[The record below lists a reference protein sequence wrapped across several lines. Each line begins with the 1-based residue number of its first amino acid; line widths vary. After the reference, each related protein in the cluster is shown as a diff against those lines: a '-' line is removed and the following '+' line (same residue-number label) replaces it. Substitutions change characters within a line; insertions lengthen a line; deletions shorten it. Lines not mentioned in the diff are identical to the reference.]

1 MLRFLSRARVAQV
14 PRQVVKACGLES
26 SFAASPVARAE
37 ITLPHTQALGLN
49 FFSTTADDDNLPFMR
64 NIGIS
69 AHIDSG
75 KTTLTER
82 ILYYTGQINAIHDVR
97 GKDGVGAKMDSMDLE
112 REKGIT
118 IQSAA
123 TFCNWIKDGQEY
135 HYNIIDTPGHVDF
148 TVEVERALRV
158 LDGAILVL
166 CGVSGVQSQS
176 ITVDRQ
182 MKRYSVPRIAF
193 INKLDREGADPDR
206 VVNDLCTKLE
216 LNACAMQIPI
226 GLSKQHEGCIDLL
239 TMKAIYCR
247 GDNGEKLEV
256 TDIPDDMLELAEAKR
271 EEMVEKI
278 AEVDDEIGE
287 IFLMDEEPSIDELK
301 AAIRRATIDNTF
313 VPVYMGSAFKNKG
326 VQPVLDAVTEFLPC
340 PTDIDNFG
348 LKVDTQSEHGEA
360 SDEEKI
366 LMLSDSSKPL
376 VALAF
381 KLEESRFGQLTY
393 MRVYQGTVNRGD
405 WIYNSASKQKLKV
418 PRIVRMHSNE
428 MQDIDSAGAGEIFA
442 IFGVECASGDT
453 FTHEETRGLS
463 MESMF
468 VPQPVMSLAVEPKK
482 TKDAAKFGKAL
493 KRFTREDPTFRRHM
507 DEKTGETIISGMGE
521 LHLQIYIERMLR
533 EYDLELTTGAPRVSY
548 TEQISQRSDFVYTH
562 KKQTGGQGMYAK
574 VAGFIEPLP
583 EDSEENFVFENR
595 IIGTAIPNE
604 YFSAIEAGFRDACAK
619 GPQVGGE
626 VQKVRV
632 ALEDGASHQVDSSE
646 LAFRIASALAFKQ
659 AFEEARPQVLE
670 PVMAVEVHVPS
681 EFTSNVLSQLNQKK
695 GMINDTAVIGQYTC
709 VKGSVPLSSMFGYSS
724 DLRSATQG
732 KGEFTM
738 EYLEHQPVT
747 RDVQAKL
754 MEDYKKQLHAER
766 NE

>member
-1 MLRFLSRARVAQV
+1 MLRFLSKGASSGARRTVL
-14 PRQVVKACGLES
+14 RACGVSAAPPGHFSQL
-26 SFAASPVARAE
+26 FARTSADV
-37 ITLPHTQALGLN
+37 LQC
-49 FFSTTADDDNLPFMR
+49 FSTAADDDNLPFMR

-82 ILYYTGQINAIHDVR
+82 ILFYTGRINAIHDVR

-123 TFCNWIKDGQEY
+123 TFCQWVKDDQEY

-182 MKRYSVPRIAF
+182 MKRYSVPRLAF

-206 VVNDLCTKLE
+206 VISDLCSKLE
-216 LNACAMQIPI
+216 LNACGMQLPI
-226 GLSKQHEGCIDLL
+226 GLSREHEGCVDLL
-239 TMKAIYCR
+239 TMKAIYSR

-256 TDIPDDMLELAEAKR
+256 TDIPEDMVALAEERRA
-271 EEMVEKI
+271 ELVERI
-278 AEVDDEIGE
+278 AEVDDEIAE
-287 IFLMDEEPSIDELK
+287 IFLMDEEPTVEELK
-301 AAIRRATIDNTF
+301 AAIRRATIANTF

-326 VQPVLDAVTEFLPC
+326 VQNVLDAVTEFLPC
-340 PTDIDNFG
+340 PTDVENYA
-348 LKVDTQSEHGEA
+348 LRVEKNAEGEA
-360 SDEEKI
+360 ESGDKEERV
-366 LMLSDSSKPL
+366 LMKSDSSEPL

-393 MRVYQGTVNRGD
+393 MRVYQGAVNRGD

-428 MQDIDSAGAGEIFA
+428 MEDIDSAGAGEIFA

-453 FTHEETRGLS
+453 FTHEESRGLS

-493 KRFTREDPTFRRHM
+493 KRFTREDPTFRRYM

-533 EYDLELTTGAPRVSY
+533 EYDLELNTGAPRVSY
-548 TEQISQRSDFVYTH
+548 TEQITQRSPFSYTH

-574 VAGFIEPLP
+574 VEGFIEPLE

-595 IIGTAIPNE
+595 IVGTAIPNE
-604 YFSAIEAGFRDACAK
+604 YFSAIEAGFRDAVAK

-632 ALEDGASHQVDSSE
+632 AIEDGASHQVDSSE
-646 LAFRIASALAFKQ
+646 LAFRIAAALGFKQ
-659 AFEEARPQVLE
+659 AFEEAGPQVLE

-695 GMINDTAVIGQYTC
+695 GMINDTAVIGQYTI

-738 EYLEHQPVT
+738 EYQEHQPVT
-747 RDVQAKL
+747 RDIQAKL
-754 MEDYKKQLHAER
+754 MADFQAQLQAER
-766 NE
+766 EGN

>member
-1 MLRFLSRARVAQV
+1 
-14 PRQVVKACGLES
+14 
-26 SFAASPVARAE
+26 
-37 ITLPHTQALGLN
+37 
-49 FFSTTADDDNLPFMR
+49 MR

-82 ILYYTGQINAIHDVR
+82 ILFYTGRINAIHDVR

-123 TFCNWIKDGQEY
+123 TFCQWVKDGQEY

-206 VVNDLCTKLE
+206 VISDLVDKLE
-216 LNACAMQIPI
+216 LNACAMQLPI
-226 GLSKQHEGCIDLL
+226 GLSKEHEGVVDLL
-239 TMKAIYCR
+239 TMQAIYSR
-247 GDNGEKLEV
+247 GDNGEKLEYA
-256 TDIPDDMLELAEAKR
+256 DIPADMQEEAEAR
-271 EEMVEKI
+271 RAELVERL

-287 IFLMDEEPSIDELK
+287 LFLMDEEPSLEELK
-301 AAIRRATIDNTF
+301 AAIRRATIANTF
-313 VPVYMGSAFKNKG
+313 VPVFMGSAFKNKG
-326 VQPVLDAVTEFLPC
+326 VQPVLDAVTDFLPC
-340 PTDIDNFG
+340 PTDVENYALRAKSNEDDAAAAG
-348 LKVDTQSEHGEA
+348 AGE
-360 SDEEKI
+360 EERE

-405 WIYNSASKQKLKV
+405 WIFNSASKEKLKV

-453 FTHEETRGLS
+453 FTHEESRGLS

-468 VPQPVMSLAVEPKK
+468 VPQPVMSLAVEPKR

-507 DEKTGETIISGMGE
+507 DEKTNETIISGMGE

-533 EYDLELTTGAPRVSY
+533 EYDLELKTGAPRVSF
-548 TEQISQRSDFVYTH
+548 TEQITQRANFSYTH

-574 VAGFIEPLP
+574 VEGFIEPL
-583 EDSEENFVFENR
+583 EDGSDEDFVFENR
-595 IIGTAIPNE
+595 VVGTAIPNE
-604 YFSAIEAGFRDACAK
+604 YFTAIEAGFRDAVEK

-626 VQKVRV
+626 VKGIRV
-632 ALEDGASHQVDSSE
+632 ALEDGNAHMVDSSE
-646 LAFRIASALAFKQ
+646 LAFRIASALAFKS
-659 AFEEARPQVLE
+659 AFKEAGPQVLE
-670 PVMAVEVHVPS
+670 PVMAVEVHVPT
-681 EFTSNVLSQLNQKK
+681 EFNAAVLSQLNQKK
-695 GMINDTAVIGQYTC
+695 GMINDTAVVGQYTI
-709 VKGSVPLSSMFGYSS
+709 VKGSVPLSAMFGYSS
-724 DLRSATQG
+724 ALRSATQG

-738 EYLEHQPVT
+738 EYEEHQPVT

-754 MEDYKKQLHAER
+754 MEDFQKQLQAER
-766 NE
+766 EA